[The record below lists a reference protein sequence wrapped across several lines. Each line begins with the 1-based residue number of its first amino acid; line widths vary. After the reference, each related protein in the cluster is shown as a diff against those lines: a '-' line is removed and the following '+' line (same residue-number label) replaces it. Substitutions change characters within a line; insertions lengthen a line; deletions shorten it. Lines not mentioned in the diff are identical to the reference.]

1 MTRWKRPLLFGA
13 LAVLARALAGCKAGF
28 NAPTLEY
35 HPAAFGAYASKN
47 GVSISNAFVLGP
59 SPSGSEVAGGRA
71 GVFLAISS
79 QDGDKLVSASA
90 PGTAS
95 AVQILEDRSA
105 QLPAVGSANLTGP
118 VPQVVMTGLANPL
131 QGGELVKLNLTFAE
145 AGTIAMTV
153 PVQPKAYEYATFSP
167 PGHPVAGG
175 DQEKEGRRR
184 HRPAPRRAPRPRP
197 RRNRGSRP
205 GPFGIISGG
214 SGGRLELVP

>member
-1 MTRWKRPLLFGA
+1 VTRWKRRLLFGA
-13 LAVLARALAGCKAGF
+13 LAVLAPALAGCEAGY

-35 HPAAFGAYASKN
+35 HPAAFGAYAMKN

-59 SPSGSEVAGGRA
+59 SPSGPEVAGGRA
-71 GVFLAISS
+71 GVFLAITS

-95 AVQILEDRSA
+95 AVQIIGGPVRV
-105 QLPAVGSANLTGP
+105 PAIGSVTLTGP
-118 VPQVVMTGLANPL
+118 VPQVVMTGLASPL

-167 PGHPVAGG
+167 PATPSPTATKKGKVKANPPIGAS
-175 DQEKEGRRR
+175 
-184 HRPAPRRAPRPRP
+184 AS
-197 RRNRGSRP
+197 GSASP
-205 GPFGIISGG
+205 GATASPTAT
-214 SGGRLELVP
+214 PTP

>member
-1 MTRWKRPLLFGA
+1 MTRWKRRMLLGA
-13 LAVLARALAGCKAGF
+13 LAVLAPALAGCEAGY

-59 SPSGSEVAGGRA
+59 SPSGPEVAGGRA
-71 GVFLAISS
+71 GVFLAITS

-90 PGTAS
+90 PGAAS
-95 AVQILEDRSA
+95 SVQIIGGPVRV
-105 QLPAVGSANLTGP
+105 PAVGSADLTGP
-118 VPQVVMTGLANPL
+118 VPRVVLNGLANPL

-167 PGHPVAGG
+167 PPTPSPTAT
-175 DQEKEGRRR
+175 KK
-184 HRPAPRRAPRPRP
+184 RAKANPSASASAS
-197 RRNRGSRP
+197 GSASP
-205 GPFGIISGG
+205 GATASPTAT
-214 SGGRLELVP
+214 PTP

>member
-13 LAVLARALAGCKAGF
+13 LAVLAPALAGCEAGY

-35 HPAAFGAYASKN
+35 HQAAFGAYASKN

-59 SPSGSEVAGGRA
+59 SPSGPEVAGGRA
-71 GVFLAISS
+71 GVFLAITS

-95 AVQILEDRSA
+95 SVQILGGPVSV
-105 QLPAVGSANLTGP
+105 PAVGSADLTGP
-118 VPQVVMTGLANPL
+118 VPRVVLNGLASPL
-131 QGGELVKLNLTFAE
+131 QGGTLVKLNLTFAE

-167 PGHPVAGG
+167 PATPSPTATR
-175 DQEKEGRRR
+175 KKKANAN
-184 HRPAPRRAPRPRP
+184 PAASASAS
-197 RRNRGSRP
+197 GSASP
-205 GPFGIISGG
+205 GATASPTAT
-214 SGGRLELVP
+214 PTP